1 MNCPLSL
8 TFADASHE
16 SQFRIRN
23 SEQASR
29 AVQMVAAVGAVS
41 VAAFGFIDRAPG
53 GASLAG
59 MIVRYGVMVPS
70 LLFAAIVLPRRSW
83 RPMLEP
89 LACVVLAIVL
99 LGLGT
104 LTYLSRGP
112 ATGIHLIGF
121 LIVLLAGYVGLRS
134 RWIPVTTASLVG
146 SVAAVGA
153 ILASELPAL
162 EQRSLLLFVLVANVL
177 GSATAWSHERSARVH
192 FSDTRRIRN
201 QSLELGRLNRRLRT
215 QALSDSL
222 TGLGNR
228 RALEESFA
236 SLHQRDEDEESGAV
250 LLLDLDGFKAIN
262 DQLGHATGDEVLRGV
277 GRLISANLRA
287 TDSGFRFGGDEFCI
301 VMPTSSATEAG
312 KLGQRLARAVRD
324 LGAPLGV
331 LLGCSAGA
339 AGIRRSDSDV
349 FAALER
355 ADALLYFAKAS
366 GKGNVQVE
374 GHPIKRPSSTSEV
387 VSPALVS

>member
-1 MNCPLSL
+1 MNCPFSL
-8 TFADASHE
+8 TFADTSLE
-16 SQFRIRN
+16 SQFRIQH
-23 SEQASR
+23 SEHAARS
-29 AVQMVAAVGAVS
+29 VQLVAAVGAVT

-59 MIVRYGVMVPS
+59 HLVRYGVMVPS
-70 LLFAAIVLPRRSW
+70 LLFAAIVLPRRRW
-83 RPMLEP
+83 RPVLEP

-99 LGLGT
+99 LGLGV

-153 ILASELPAL
+153 ILPSELPAL
-162 EQRSLLLFVLVANVL
+162 EQRSLLLLVLVANVL
-177 GSATAWSHERSARVH
+177 GSATAWGHERSARVH

-215 QALSDSL
+215 QALTDTL

-228 RALEESFA
+228 RALEDAFA
-236 SLHQRDEDEESGAV
+236 GLHQRDDHADGGVV

-262 DQLGHATGDEVLRGV
+262 DQFGHATGDEVLRRV
-277 GRLISANLRA
+277 GRVISATLRA
-287 TDSGFRFGGDEFCI
+287 TDSGFRIGGDEFCI
-301 VMPTSSATEAG
+301 VMPTSTVTEAG
-312 KLGQRLARAVRD
+312 RLGQRLARAIRD
-324 LGAPLGV
+324 LGGPLGV

-339 AGIRRSDSDV
+339 AGIRQSDSDV
-349 FAALER
+349 FAAIER

-366 GKGNVQVE
+366 GKDNVQIE
-374 GHPIKRPSSTSEV
+374 GHSIRRASSTAEAMEPV
-387 VSPALVS
+387 LVS